1 MLTGQ
6 LHSAGA
12 GHRSR
17 KRCYTAILLFAV
29 FSILPDADLIPVAL
43 GAHDWGAIGH
53 RGASHSLVTA
63 LMVGLACGL
72 FARRMG
78 VPALR
83 TAFAIT
89 VAVGSHGLLDTL
101 GEGGRGIPLLWPFS
115 SHRFMSPWRVLP
127 DAPRVEDY
135 LSRAGIIS
143 LLSEFGYFLPL
154 MVYVLWPRKRS
165 GAKTTAMTEAAPAEA
180 ATAEAAT
187 ATVETAMPPLTM
199 VRGGRLDT
207 PPLGVRAV
215 ASDTQPGEVRSA
227 DASRVDDPPLRS
239 SG

>member
-1 MLTGQ
+1 MLTGR
-6 LHSAGA
+6 LHNAGA
-12 GHRSR
+12 GNRSR

-29 FSILPDADLIPVAL
+29 LSILPDADLIPVAL
-43 GAHDWGAIGH
+43 GVHDWGAIGH
-53 RGASHSLVTA
+53 RGASHSLVMA

-78 VPALR
+78 VPAWR

-115 SHRFMSPWRVLP
+115 AHRFMSPWRVLP

-135 LSRAGIIS
+135 LSHAGIVS
-143 LLSEFGYFLPL
+143 LLSEFCYFLPL
-154 MVYVLWPRKRS
+154 MVYVLWPRKRA
-165 GAKTTAMTEAAPAEA
+165 GATAT
-180 ATAEAAT
+180 ATAEAALST
-187 ATVETAMPPLTM
+187 ATVETALSVLTV
-199 VRGGRLDT
+199 VRGGRPDT
-207 PPLGVRAV
+207 PPMGVCAAANDAE
-215 ASDTQPGEVRSA
+215 ASDVRPT
-227 DASRVDDPPLRS
+227 DASRGDDPPLRS